1 MKDEGNNDINE
12 LHFQTVLVPIELKQ
26 VDTFDESEIENASV
40 GVQTS
45 GGNQSNKDS
54 LWSQKYYSLNIL

>member
-1 MKDEGNNDINE
+1 M
-12 LHFQTVLVPIELKQ
+12 LVPIELKQ
-26 VDTFDESEIENASV
+26 VETFDESEIENASV

-54 LWSQKYYSLNIL
+54 L

>member
-1 MKDEGNNDINE
+1 MKDEINK
-12 LHFQTVLVPIELKQ
+12 LHDWIWSDFQTVLVPIELKQ
-26 VDTFDESEIENASV
+26 VETFDESEIENASV

-54 LWSQKYYSLNIL
+54 LWSW